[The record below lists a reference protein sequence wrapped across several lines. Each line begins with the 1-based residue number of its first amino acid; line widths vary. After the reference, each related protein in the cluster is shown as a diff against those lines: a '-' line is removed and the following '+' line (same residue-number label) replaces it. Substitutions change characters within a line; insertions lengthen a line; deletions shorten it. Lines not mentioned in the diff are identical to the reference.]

1 MKNDLLIEAAIYVT
15 VLSLASFLWQRP
27 GVLLLC
33 LVAVSAL
40 MLWPWHRRSDVFF
53 YAAGF
58 VLGPLGEMMAVHFG
72 AWQYAKPF
80 FLVPIWL
87 PFLWGIAGLFVKRL
101 CETLLQST

>member
-1 MKNDLLIEAAIYVT
+1 
-15 VLSLASFLWQRP
+15 
-27 GVLLLC
+27 
-33 LVAVSAL
+33 